1 MNKELDLNSQ
11 KEFFEAEKLFK
22 EKKLNNSLTHY
33 QNILK
38 KFPNHLAVLNNIGQI
53 FELQGK
59 YEKAMEAFKKCYEI
73 NSNEKI
79 FIHNLAN
86 IYFLRKDF

>member
-22 EKKLNNSLTHY
+22 EKKFNNSLTHY

-38 KFPNHLAVLNNIGQI
+38 KFPYFNSL
-53 FELQGK
+53 F
-59 YEKAMEAFKKCYEI
+59 AFC
-73 NSNEKI
+73 
-79 FIHNLAN
+79 FISATSLE
-86 IYFLRKDF
+86 